1 MNKTAAAALALLCG
15 LVGPP
20 AFATDGDLDPGFSR
34 DGKRMTDFHGG
45 ADLAQAVALQA
56 DGKIV
61 VVGQTYQNNDYSN
74 EDFAI
79 ARYTPGGKLDDSFGT
94 KGRVTTDFPGLAA
107 VPSAVLVQPD
117 GKILVAGG
125 AFPLFVFAGN
135 FKLARYNPDGTLDAG
150 FGNGGIVTTNFGAGS
165 FAFDLALQ
173 PDGKIIAA
181 GTVFVDFSSDDSS
194 NTDFGLARYN
204 ADGTLDPS
212 FGTGGKVLTDFD
224 GFNDDAM
231 AVLLQP
237 DGKIVAAG
245 SAKNPASFYDF
256 ALARYLPD
264 GTLDASFGSAGKV
277 RTDFGAQNFDRAHAA
292 VLQPD
297 GKIVAAGFASLA
309 FGDTRYAVARYG
321 ADGTLD
327 PTFSGDG
334 KTRLHFG
341 SCCERANGVLL
352 QADGKVVVVGFPD
365 SESSDSEFVLARL
378 DASGALDPG
387 FGKNGRVRTSFGNLN
402 GGANSAVMQADGK
415 IIAVGFQATSTD
427 KAVEFALAR
436 YLAPVP
442 SARAASPP
450 ASGEPA
456 HP

>member
-1 MNKTAAAALALLCG
+1 MNKVAAAALALLCG
-15 LVGPP
+15 LVGPQ
-20 AFATDGDLDPGFSR
+20 AFAADGDLDSSFGRS
-34 DGKRMTDFHGG
+34 GKKMTDFHGG
-45 ADLAQAVALQA
+45 ADLAQAVTVQP

-61 VVGQTYQNNDYSN
+61 VVGNTYQNNDYSH
-74 EDFAI
+74 EDFAL
-79 ARYTPGGKLDDSFGT
+79 ARYTPGGKLDDTFGT

-107 VPSAVLVQPD
+107 VASAVVVQPD

-125 AFPLFVFAGN
+125 AFPLFVFAGH
-135 FKLARYNPDGTLDAG
+135 FKLARYNPDGTLDTG
-150 FGNGGIVTTNFGAGS
+150 FGVGGIVTTNFGAGS
-165 FAFDLALQ
+165 FAFGLALQ
-173 PDGKIIAA
+173 PDGKIVAA

-194 NTDFGLARYN
+194 DTDFGLARYN
-204 ADGTLDPS
+204 ADGSLDTS

-224 GFNDDAM
+224 GFNDDALD
-231 AVLLQP
+231 VFLQP

-245 SAKNPASFYDF
+245 SAKNPANFYDF
-256 ALARYLPD
+256 ALARYLPN
-264 GTLDASFGSAGKV
+264 GALDTGFGVAGKV

-327 PTFSGDG
+327 PSFSGDG

-341 SCCERANGVLL
+341 NCCERANSVLL

-365 SESSDSEFVLARL
+365 SESSDSDFVLARL
-378 DASGALDPG
+378 DAGGKLDPS

-402 GGANSAVMQADGK
+402 GGANGATLQADGK
-415 IIAVGFQATSTD
+415 IIAVGFQATGTD

-436 YLAPVP
+436 YLTSGAAAAP
-442 SARAASPP
+442 
-450 ASGEPA
+450 GE
-456 HP
+456 